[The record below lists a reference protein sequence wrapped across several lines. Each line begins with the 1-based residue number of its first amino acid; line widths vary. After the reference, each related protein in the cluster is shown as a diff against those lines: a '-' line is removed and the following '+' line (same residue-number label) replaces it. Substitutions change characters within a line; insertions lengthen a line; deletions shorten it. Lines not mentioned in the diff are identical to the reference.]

1 MSIASHN
8 KASYFAIRIE
18 YISLEYDDINT
29 TENKELCESLDLVF
43 DKCKVNNKIFKFKK
57 KNALVYLFST
67 GERKRKGQVSKIL
80 GNNLKSDI
88 VRKFS
93 VTALMKTEFN
103 QYILK
108 NNNES
113 QTSNTK
119 SYDDGSEYSG
129 DDIRFMNDRSVWH
142 KWQRQIYGTLF
153 HESVTNQEDRIRKP
167 HDRKI
172 TFLYCPHGNTGK
184 SVFWKWLQNKLKDS
198 NSLGRLTIGSSQQ
211 LKSALT
217 KMPHRQIYVCD
228 IPRTISSED
237 QNRMSSLISTI
248 ESLKDGVLLNV
259 MYGENMAI
267 LMDRPHIIISSNFL
281 INPDLLSR
289 DRLEIFEISKG
300 KALID
305 ITEKTK
311 KSFDNIN
318 KKQRKKQHTSVQ
330 NQT

>member
-1 MSIASHN
+1 MGIASHN
-8 KASYFAIRIE
+8 KATYFAIRVE

-29 TENKELCESLDLVF
+29 RENKEICESLDLVF

-57 KNALVYLFST
+57 ENALIYLFST
-67 GERKRKGQVSKIL
+67 SERKRKGQISKIL
-80 GNNLKSDI
+80 ENNLKSDI
-88 VRKFS
+88 IKKVN

-108 NNNES
+108 NNNEN
-113 QTSNTK
+113 QTLNAK

-129 DDIRFMNDRSVWH
+129 DDIRFMNNKSVWH
-142 KWQRQIYGTLF
+142 EWQRQIYSTLF
-153 HESVTNQEDRIRKP
+153 HKSVTNQEDRIRKP

-184 SVFWKWLQNKLKDS
+184 SVFWKWLQNKMKDS

-211 LKSALT
+211 LKSALV

-228 IPRTISSED
+228 IPRTISNED

-259 MYGENMAI
+259 MYGENTAI

-289 DRLEIFEISKG
+289 DRLEIFEITKG
-300 KALID
+300 KKLVD

-318 KKQRKKQHTSVQ
+318 KKQRKKQYTSVQ